1 MNSAEQMDYKHV
13 APSDEEIQ
21 HTISFIRK
29 KLDEPGFDSAEIKS
43 GYEAAVNILENQV
56 KSADQFPSH
65 LMADKSKAIAIL
77 LSATRCDGSWSGS
90 LVWFSKMLTAAS

>member
-29 KLDEPGFDSAEIKS
+29 KLDEPGIDSAEIKS
-43 GYEAAVNILENQV
+43 GYEAAVNILENQTRDP
-56 KSADQFPSH
+56 DQLPSH
-65 LMADKSKAIAIL
+65 LVADKSKAIAIL
-77 LSATRCDGSWSGS
+77 AINYLNGECSREVLLGFG
-90 LVWFSKMLTAAS
+90 FSK